1 VSAAEREQ
9 QEDAWFTPER
19 VLLAVLAVITA
30 IVFYLCYLLVR
41 PFVPALAWAL
51 AIAVVAYP
59 LHAWIQRRLKR
70 KSLVAGVTVLVVTI
84 TVLVP
89 TILVVHHATNDAISS
104 AENFKGVL
112 SNGQLRSK
120 LERNEMVAEGIAW
133 LEKRIN
139 VGNQFE
145 QAAKSIVGGVKEIVT
160 GSVQV
165 VTGLLVTLFLL
176 YYFFR
181 DKDKLLQALRDSAPL
196 SPREADYV
204 FRKVGDTITA
214 IIYGTLLLAAVQ
226 GTLGG
231 LMFWVLGLP
240 SPVLWG
246 VVMALLAILPVIG
259 AAFVWVP
266 AALYLLL
273 AEGSWEKALIL
284 TAWGSIVV
292 GLIDNV
298 LYPLFVKNRLRMHTV
313 PVFIAVLGGLVVF
326 GTAGIVLG
334 PVILAVAVALAGV
347 WRRRM
352 ADGEAVENNVD
363 TAEAAAPA
371 PQRR

>member
-1 VSAAEREQ
+1 MGAAEREQ
-9 QEDAWFTPER
+9 HEEAWFTPER
-19 VLLAVLAVITA
+19 VLLAVLAVITV

-59 LHAWIQRRLKR
+59 LHSWIQRRLKR
-70 KSLVAGVTVLVVTI
+70 KSLVAGITVLVVTA
-84 TVLVP
+84 TVLAPAVF
-89 TILVVHHATNDAISS
+89 IVHHATNDAVRS
-104 AENFKGVL
+104 AENFKGAL
-112 SNGQLRSK
+112 SDGQLRSK
-120 LERNEMVAEGIAW
+120 LERNELVAEGIAW
-133 LEKRIN
+133 IEKRVN
-139 VGNQFE
+139 VGSQLDRSAE
-145 QAAKSIVGGVKEIVT
+145 SILGGVKGIVT

-165 VTGLLVTLFLL
+165 VTGLLITLFLL

-181 DKDKLLQALRDSAPL
+181 DKDRILRTLRDSAPL

-214 IIYGTLLLAAVQ
+214 IVYGTLLLAFVQ
-226 GTLGG
+226 GALGG
-231 LMFWVLGLP
+231 IMFWILGLP
-240 SPVLWG
+240 SPLLWG
-246 VVMALLAILPVIG
+246 VVMALLAVLPVIG

-266 AALYLLL
+266 AALYLML

-284 TAWGSIVV
+284 VAWGSIAV
-292 GLIDNV
+292 GLVDNV

-326 GTAGIVLG
+326 GMAGIVLG

-352 ADGEAVENNVD
+352 AGGEAVENNVD

>member
-160 GSVQV
+160 GSAQV

-181 DKDKLLQALRDSAPL
+181 DKDKILRTLRDSAPL

-313 PVFIAVLGGLVVF
+313 PVFIAVLGGLAVF